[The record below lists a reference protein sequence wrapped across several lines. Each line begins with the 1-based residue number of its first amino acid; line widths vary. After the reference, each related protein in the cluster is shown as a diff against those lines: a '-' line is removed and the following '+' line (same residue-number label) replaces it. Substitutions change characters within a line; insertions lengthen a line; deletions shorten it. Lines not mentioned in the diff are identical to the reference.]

1 MESTSRTSPHVLPRP
16 TPERR
21 RRFPRALVGPPP
33 PSYYGFSD
41 DLDDFP
47 DVDDPPELADDP
59 PYFDEPPSKKYGGTE
74 YCIRAETTA
83 HDVMDGST
91 RMRIQG
97 WSTDLG
103 IVDRVD
109 QVCSMRK
116 DKTWV
121 CEPAEFYMIK
131 MHPKCKQNLIEVQK
145 LPPGPSGSE

>member
-1 MESTSRTSPHVLPRP
+1 MDPISGTSSRTSPNVLPRP
-16 TPERR
+16 TPERK
-21 RRFPRALVGPPP
+21 RRFARALIGPPP
-33 PSYYGFSD
+33 PNLAFSD
-41 DLDDFP
+41 DVDDFW

-74 YCIRAETTA
+74 YCIRAEATA
-83 HDVMDGST
+83 HDVTDGST

-97 WSTDLG
+97 WSTDLD

-116 DKTWV
+116 DRTWV

-131 MHPKCKQNLIEVQK
+131 MHPKCKQKLIEVQK
-145 LPPGPSGSE
+145 LPPGSP